1 MLEKIGLPPKPSLRG
16 NNWVVDASHCQGCTS
31 QFTFINRKHHCRRCG
46 GLFCNSCTNQR
57 MPLRGQGD
65 SPVRICDPCKKLE
78 EAARFEMRHGNK
90 RKGSSRL
97 APKNEDEVLKSILS
111 GDILSHDQQQSFVA
125 SSSSHSHE
133 LPTKD
138 VLMNE
143 TGFITTPEELRQ
155 QAMDEK
161 KKYRTLKA
169 EGKSEEALRAFKRG
183 KDLERQAVTLEGEIR
198 KNRKKVSLSSGN
210 IPDESSRSVSKKKDD
225 LASELKEMGWSDMDL
240 YESDKK
246 SATMSLEGE
255 LSVLLREVS
264 QKPNAGKK
272 NQIYDNSQVIS
283 HKKRALEF
291 KREGKLGEAKE
302 ELKKAKLL
310 EKKIEEQEF
319 LIDFEE
325 SDDDEISSL
334 IRSLD
339 SADTQEE
346 VVVDST
352 FDIDDILSVADNLI
366 GDLKVTEDDMD
377 DPEMKAA
384 LKSLGWTEE
393 ENPATVDNIETKQT
407 EVQSLKR
414 EALKQKREGNTS
426 DAMELLKKAKMIEN
440 ELNSFAMLGETSLKP
455 KGSGPKTKMMI
466 QKELL
471 SLKRNALAMRR
482 EGRLDEADEELK
494 KCKVLENQLEEL
506 DNNNNSNNAQTRNN
520 DFVVENDDDGG
531 GGGGDEVTDLDLQ
544 DPNYLSALKALGW
557 EEDEEENSGSVIPST
572 SQVKNNSG
580 KSKRS
585 KGEVQKELLS
595 LKRKALSL
603 RRQGESE
610 QAEELLETA
619 KNLEAELVEIESSF
633 LNRVE
638 IPESCTQKEATI
650 IDAHPNVPLDSRS
663 DINNDSQR
671 NKKDIPENKPNEMAN
686 AEKTS
691 SSLQQEILAHKKKA
705 VAFKRE
711 GRLTEAKEELRQAKA
726 LEKHLEEETPNF
738 SVPEASSSSD
748 PTPGGSKPLSGRDRY
763 KLQQESLNH
772 KRNALKLR
780 REGRAEAADAE
791 FKLAK
796 AIESQL
802 EESGPMSS
810 GHGSEPIDSGVHV
823 EDFLDPQLL
832 SALAAIGIS
841 NAPEVPVAGKTIDD
855 GEPQGD
861 NNSGED
867 EKMELEE
874 KVKAEK
880 LKALNLKRSG
890 KNAEALDALRRA
902 KLFERKLISSNSQQ

>member
-1 MLEKIGLPPKPSLRG
+1 
-16 NNWVVDASHCQGCTS
+16 
-31 QFTFINRKHHCRRCG
+31 
-46 GLFCNSCTNQR
+46 

-97 APKNEDEVLKSILS
+97 ASKNEDEVLKSILS

-125 SSSSHSHE
+125 SSSSHSQE
-133 LPTKD
+133 LPIKD

-161 KKYRTLKA
+161 KKHRTLKA

-198 KNRKKVSLSSGN
+198 KNRKKVSISSGN

-272 NQIYDNSQVIS
+272 DQTYDNSQVIA

-339 SADTQEE
+339 SADTQEK

-352 FDIDDILSVADNLI
+352 FDIDDILSVADNLG

-377 DPEMKAA
+377 DPEMKAT

-393 ENPATVDNIETKQT
+393 ENPATVDNIEIKQT

-414 EALKQKREGNTS
+414 EALKQKKAGNTS

-440 ELNSFAMLGETSLKP
+440 ELNSSAMLGETSLKT
-455 KGSGPKTKMMI
+455 KGSEPKTKMMI

-506 DNNNNSNNAQTRNN
+506 DNNNNSNNAQFRNN
-520 DFVVENDDDGG
+520 DCIVENDDDGG
-531 GGGGDEVTDLDLQ
+531 GGGCDEVTDLDLQ

-557 EEDEEENSGSVIPST
+557 EEDEEENSGSATPST
-572 SQVKNNSG
+572 SQVKNDSG

-619 KNLEAELVEIESSF
+619 RNLEAELVEIESSS

-650 IDAHPNVPLDSRS
+650 IYAHPNAPLDSRS
-663 DINNDSQR
+663 DIINDLGR
-671 NKKDIPENKPNEMAN
+671 KKKDIPENKPNEMVN
-686 AEKTS
+686 AEKKTS

-726 LEKHLEEETPNF
+726 LEKHLEEETPDF

-748 PTPGGSKPLSGRDRY
+748 PTPGGSKPLSGRDRF

-772 KRNALKLR
+772 KRNAFKLR
-780 REGRAEAADAE
+780 REGRAEEADAE

-802 EESGPMSS
+802 EESGPVLS
-810 GHGSEPIDSGVHV
+810 GHGSGPIDSSEVHV

-841 NAPEVPVAGKTIDD
+841 GASEVPVAGKRIDD

-861 NNSGED
+861 NYSGEE
-867 EKMELEE
+867 EKMELGE

-890 KNAEALDALRRA
+890 KHAEALDALRRA